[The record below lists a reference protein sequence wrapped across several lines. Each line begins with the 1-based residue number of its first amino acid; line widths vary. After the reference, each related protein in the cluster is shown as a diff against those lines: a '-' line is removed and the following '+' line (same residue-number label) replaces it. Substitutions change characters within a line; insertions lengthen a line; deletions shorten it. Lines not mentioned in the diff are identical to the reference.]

1 MSPSKSATPPNDTPA
16 ARNVQEIARLERD
29 TAGEPTTGERISLAV
44 TDAVGTFGCVL
55 LHIAALS
62 LWMGWNTLAPDRWR
76 FDPFPF
82 GLMTMFVSMEGVLLA
97 ILILT
102 TQNRMSLQS
111 DRRDRLDLQV
121 DLLAEQEMTMMLRML
136 SRISDRL
143 GVAAD
148 DSERHQTL
156 QLMEETNV
164 YELMEEGDRSEEK
177 KSE

>member
-1 MSPSKSATPPNDTPA
+1 MPPRKSSTPPDDTPA
-16 ARNVQEIARLERD
+16 ARNVQEIARLERN
-29 TAGEPTTGERISLAV
+29 TAGEPTLGERVSLAV
-44 TDAVGTFGCVL
+44 TDAVGTFTCVV

-62 LWMGWNTLAPDRWR
+62 LWMGWNSLAPERWR

-97 ILILT
+97 ILILI

-143 GVAAD
+143 GIAAD
-148 DSERHQTL
+148 DGERHQAL

-164 YELMEEGDRSEEK
+164 YELIEEDGPEEK